1 MAVPFLFQKCVSVYI
16 IVIIICSGYKATGK
30 FIQSGPQVS
39 LPMWIKS
46 DKLSSIESVQW
57 NLVWNKL

>member
-1 MAVPFLFQKCVSVYI
+1 MAKPFLFQNLLQYI
-16 IVIIICSGYKATGK
+16 VVIIICSGYKATGK
-30 FIQSGPQVS
+30 FIQSGSQVS